1 MPQIEKII
9 ANEIAKAN
17 GLSLSKLGLRFDKVV
32 IRILGNIRNAIEK
45 EVPKESVI
53 MVTISAPIKLPA
65 KTEHEL
71 IEKIRNIVSTGK
83 KERDTSLT
91 IFENEVRIRFLKY
104 SSKQNINFIGLVHNK
119 DIDSKYLLD
128 ISSKLD

>member
-1 MPQIEKII
+1 MIQIEKQI

-17 GLSLSKLGLRFDKVV
+17 ELSLSKLGLRFDKVV
-32 IRILGNIRNAIEK
+32 VRILGNIRNAIEQ

-53 MVTISAPIKLPA
+53 IVTISAPIKLPA

-83 KERDTSLT
+83 KKRDTSLT
-91 IFENEVRIRFLKY
+91 IFENEVRIRLIKS
-104 SSKQNINFIGLVHNK
+104 SSKKSINFIGLVHNK

>member
-1 MPQIEKII
+1 MIQIEKQI

-32 IRILGNIRNAIEK
+32 VRILGNIRNAVEQ

-53 MVTISAPIKLPA
+53 IITISAPIKLPA

-83 KERDTSLT
+83 KERDTSLA
-91 IFENEVRIRFLKY
+91 IFGNEVRIRLLKT
-104 SSKQNINFIGLVHNK
+104 SSKKSINFIGLVHNK
-119 DIDSKYLLD
+119 DIDSKYLLK
-128 ISSKLD
+128 ISSKLN

>member
-1 MPQIEKII
+1 MIQIEKQI
-9 ANEIAKAN
+9 ANEIVKAN

-32 IRILGNIRNAIEK
+32 VRILGNIRNAIEQ

-53 MVTISAPIKLPA
+53 IVTISAPIKLPA

-71 IEKIRNIVSTGK
+71 IEKIRSVVSKGK